1 MNYSKNKHNID
12 KLEMY
17 FNILNSHL
25 SKNNLVRLAPI
36 VDDKYNIVY
45 IDVSMKSIKSQMEFI
60 NQEDIDNMYQHFV
73 QINSYDYQQKMY
85 SANKSKTIAQ
95 FIREQLV
102 KTRNIS
108 RV

>member
-36 VDDKYNIVY
+36 IDDKYNIVY
-45 IDVSMKSIKSQMEFI
+45 IDVSMKSIKSLMEFI
-60 NQEDIDNMYQHFV
+60 NQEDIENMYQHFV

-85 SANKSKTIAQ
+85 SANKSKTIAH

-102 KTRNIS
+102 KTHNIS

>member
-17 FNILNSHL
+17 FNILNSNL

-45 IDVSMKSIKSQMEFI
+45 IDVSMKSIKILMEFI
-60 NQEDIDNMYQHFV
+60 NQEDIENMYQHFV
-73 QINSYDYQQKMY
+73 QLNSYDYQQKMY
-85 SANKSKTIAQ
+85 SSNKPKLIAQ

-102 KTRNIS
+102 KTHNIGK
-108 RV
+108 